1 MFIRLVFSN
10 SLIDYHFYTAVLK
23 YVESR
28 NGYCYNPNKIFCD
41 LNYVNRHYYVADLFS
56 VLTVTIQNPCNIC
69 LIKQFFLSA
78 NVIREL
84 MGRMYTRPESRAGY
98 PVCTANV
105 LGESISLNVDK
116 TENSC
121 RGSSL
126 LSNQDSR
133 FTWVP
138 PIVIVFIPMS
148 KEISADSHMALLFSV
163 ILTRVDLTITNQKV
177 YPYWNRV
184 ESFWWIKCS
193 IWIKILW
200 NFHSV
205 IFCRQTWFEIW
216 FGLQP
221 FL

>member
-1 MFIRLVFSN
+1 MLPIYSAYLQWQNKTLAIFVWLNNFFISKRNPGTHGTYVP
-10 SLIDYHFYTAVLK
+10 DY
-23 YVESR
+23 
-28 NGYCYNPNKIFCD
+28 I
-41 LNYVNRHYYVADLFS
+41 
-56 VLTVTIQNPCNIC
+56 
-69 LIKQFFLSA
+69 
-78 NVIREL
+78 
-84 MGRMYTRPESRAGY
+84 YTRPESRAGY
-98 PVCTANV
+98 PVCITIPTANV

-121 RGSSL
+121 RVSSL

-133 FTWVP
+133 FTW
-138 PIVIVFIPMS
+138 VFIPMS

-177 YPYWNRV
+177 CPYWNRV